1 MQSLFHQV
9 NVSDPSNFNRAG
21 ALVLKAVAIPF
32 SSGQSFRLVVDG
44 MKYHSQASMSQS
56 LFHQVNVSDE
66 GQTLA
71 GQSHYPG
78 WHDFINKKAVTI
90 YHTNYLFQ
98 GINLQKGNYVVSFEY
113 KPGLFFTGLKIS
125 IILFLVMFITCVSI
139 SLNCHHFRSNQK
151 SE

>member
-1 MQSLFHQV
+1 MKEMFEHI
-9 NVSDPSNFNRAG
+9 SDLP
-21 ALVLKAVAIPF
+21 
-32 SSGQSFRLVVDG
+32 
-44 MKYHSQASMSQS
+44 SQS

-90 YHTNYLFQ
+90 YHTNYLFH

-113 KPGLFFTGLKIS
+113 KPGIFFTGLKIS
-125 IILFLVMFITCVSI
+125 I
-139 SLNCHHFRSNQK
+139 SLNRHHFRSNQK